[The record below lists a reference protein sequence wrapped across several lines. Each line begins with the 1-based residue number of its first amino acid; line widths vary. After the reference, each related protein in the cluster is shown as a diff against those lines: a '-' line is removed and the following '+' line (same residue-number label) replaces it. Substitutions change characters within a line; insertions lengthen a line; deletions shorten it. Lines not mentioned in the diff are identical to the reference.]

1 MKITLA
7 AVGRLRQGPEHD
19 LVVDFA
25 DRIRKQGKNLGLT
38 DFDIREVDAPKALSG
53 RERQAREAAL
63 LLEATQDATRRIALD
78 EHGRTQSSQK
88 FADDLARWRDES
100 ESRLAFYIGGADGHD
115 ASLLARTDGKLSLGP
130 MTLPH
135 MLARAVLCEQIYR
148 AMTIWSG
155 HPYHRE

>member
-7 AVGRLRQGPEHD
+7 AVGRLRHGPEHD
-19 LVVDFA
+19 LVADFA
-25 DRIRKQGKNLGLT
+25 DRIAKQGRNVGLT
-38 DFDIREVDAPKALSG
+38 EFDIREVEAPKALSG
-53 RERQAREAAL
+53 AERQAREAAL

-78 EHGRTQSSQK
+78 ERGSNPTSQK
-88 FADDLARWRDES
+88 FADDLARSRDNGEA
-100 ESRLAFYIGGADGHD
+100 RIAFYLGGADGHD
-115 ASLLARTDGKLSLGP
+115 AAFLKRMDGKLSLGA

-135 MLARAVLCEQIYR
+135 MLARAVFCEQVYR